1 MWPLGVP
8 SDVDL
13 ILLGSGDAHG
23 EAGLVAGLAR
33 EFQGEAV
40 ERFFD
45 PVSRTYIFEATV
57 LNRKWI
63 IAYVP
68 WTDRAPAVFKTL
80 APRALWTIAMF
91 APRDTADLGHL
102 QGFRA
107 LLTEAATVGHRA
119 LLLCN
124 PTAEASWFRPEWA
137 KHEALQSGAAC
148 LVNAT
153 LPQAF
158 AEILTDVLRLV
169 KPGACDADPARQLLL
184 ERHALARLHATD
196 GNCLPLPVQ
205 QLVSESLQ
213 SEPEWR
219 SEPTVERVPASAP
232 VAICRE
238 PLKDVSNALIFPAMP
253 VVSPVM

>member
-1 MWPLGVP
+1 MWPLGAP
-8 SDVDL
+8 LDVDL
-13 ILLGSGDAHG
+13 ILLGSGDAQG

-33 EFQGEAV
+33 EFQGAAV

-57 LNRKWI
+57 LSRKWI

-80 APRALWTIAMF
+80 APRALWSIAMF

-107 LLTEAATVGHRA
+107 LLTEAAAVGHRA

-148 LVNAT
+148 LVSAT
-153 LPQAF
+153 LAQAL

-169 KPGACDADPARQLLL
+169 KPGTCGADPARKLLL
-184 ERHALARLHATD
+184 ERHALARLHATE
-196 GNCLPLPVQ
+196 GKCLPLPIQ
-205 QLVSESLQ
+205 QLVTESLQ
-213 SEPEWR
+213 QEPVWPSEVPVETV
-219 SEPTVERVPASAP
+219 PTSVPAP
-232 VAICRE
+232 ICRE
-238 PLKDVSNALIFPAMP
+238 PLKDVSNALISPAMP